1 MKKIQKASGYK
12 GKDLYMPVRALLTGQ
27 VHGPELSNIL
37 EILGKEEILRRLK

>member
-1 MKKIQKASGYK
+1 MKKVQKASGFK

-37 EILGKEEILRRLK
+37 EILGKGEILRRL